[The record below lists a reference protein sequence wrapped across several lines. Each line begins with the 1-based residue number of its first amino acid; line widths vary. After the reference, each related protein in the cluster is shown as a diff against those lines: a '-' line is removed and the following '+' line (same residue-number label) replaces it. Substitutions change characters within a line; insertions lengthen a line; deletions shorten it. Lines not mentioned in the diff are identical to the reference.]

1 MRLIDAD
8 ALEGRILVDAP
19 GFMDGG
25 SSITKAFILAMV
37 KTRSVTPTIDAI
49 PVVCC
54 EKCIFADDFDIDGPP
69 YVGYLCQKG
78 YGSHTG
84 DWYCGDGKKE
94 EKKNE
99 DNN

>member
-8 ALEGRILVDAP
+8 DLAAKIMIDAP
-19 GFMDGG
+19 DFMGGG

-54 EKCIFADDFDIDGPP
+54 KKCIFADDFDIDGPP

-78 YGSHTG
+78 HGSHAG
-84 DWYCGDGKKE
+84 DWYCRDGEK
-94 EKKNE
+94 EKKQHE
-99 DNN
+99 

>member
-8 ALEGRILVDAP
+8 DLAAKIMIDAP
-19 GFMDGG
+19 DFMDGG

-37 KTRSVTPTIDAI
+37 KTRSATPMIDAI
-49 PVVCC
+49 PVVYCK
-54 EKCIFADDFDIDGPP
+54 KCIFADDFDIDGPP

-78 YGSHTG
+78 HGSHTG
-84 DWYCGDGKKE
+84 VWYCGDGKKE

-99 DNN
+99 TD

>member
-8 ALEGRILVDAP
+8 DLAAKIMIDAP
-19 GFMDGG
+19 DFMGGG

-37 KTRSVTPTIDAI
+37 KTRSATPTIDAI

-78 YGSHTG
+78 YGSHTR
-84 DWYCGDGKKE
+84 DWYCRDGKKE

-99 DNN
+99 TD